1 MATSTTTA
9 KKTADEVRADA
20 VKLIMESGSK
30 PVLVQSTVELS
41 KATANNFIMKGED
54 MVAAYFTKDAF
65 NGNAPKKGQRFGL
78 VIFRLN
84 SK

>member
-1 MATSTTTA
+1 MATSTTAA
-9 KKTADEVRADA
+9 KKTAEEVRADA

-30 PVLVQSTVELS
+30 PVLVQSTVELE
-41 KATANNFIMKGED
+41 KVTANNFIMKGED
-54 MVAAYFTKDAF
+54 MVAAYFTKAAF

-84 SK
+84 NK